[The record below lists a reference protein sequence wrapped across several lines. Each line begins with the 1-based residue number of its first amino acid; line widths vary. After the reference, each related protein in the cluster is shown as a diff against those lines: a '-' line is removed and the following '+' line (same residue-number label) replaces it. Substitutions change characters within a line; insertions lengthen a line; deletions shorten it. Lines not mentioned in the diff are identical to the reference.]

1 MAARLAPS
9 PCTRVKLFVEPPAPS
24 RRVTRTTGGTDYE
37 RAFCKE
43 FSRRG
48 RVSVLVVQGE
58 CRRPI
63 AGLQSAFG
71 QSGLAL
77 ALAQL
82 VRSPMKDFDYRL
94 ESVVRWPLDSN
105 FDLRSSS
112 FC

>member
-1 MAARLAPS
+1 MRHFILWGFGSALGWASRLRRLVP
-9 PCTRVKLFVEPPAPS
+9 RV
-24 RRVTRTTGGTDYE
+24 D
-37 RAFCKE
+37 
-43 FSRRG
+43 
-48 RVSVLVVQGE
+48 
-58 CRRPI
+58 
-63 AGLQSAFG
+63 
-71 QSGLAL
+71 GLAL

>member
-24 RRVTRTTGGTDYE
+24 RRVNRTTGGTDYE
-37 RAFCKE
+37 RVFCKE
-43 FSRRG
+43 SSADD
-48 RVSVLVVQGE
+48 RVSILVVQGE

-71 QSGLAL
+71 QSGLAQL
-77 ALAQL
+77 A
-82 VRSPMKDFDYRL
+82 RSPMKDFDYRL

>member
-1 MAARLAPS
+1 M
-9 PCTRVKLFVEPPAPS
+9 
-24 RRVTRTTGGTDYE
+24 D
-37 RAFCKE
+37 
-43 FSRRG
+43 
-48 RVSVLVVQGE
+48 RVSVLVVQVNVGA
-58 CRRPI
+58 RI

-71 QSGLAL
+71 QSG
-77 ALAQL
+77 LAQL